1 MIPAACAAALLCL
14 IEGSEATALLSR
26 RRPRPW
32 GPVCAA
38 LASALGVLV
47 VLVVLVSVSA
57 ALPPRA
63 VRLVAATAV
72 LLIGLQWLARAV
84 LRLLGP
90 PRPDERTA
98 FAVVLAAAVE
108 AVLACVALAASVDAS
123 VPLWAACGVVSVALA
138 ALGGLAARRTLPDP
152 PQRVPKAVLALALTA
167 TGAGVAGPAGWWAT
181 AAAAT
186 AVTLAVLFLRGLP
199 SARKA
204 PEAPEAPGGPE
215 APAGPKAPEA
225 AKDVSGVRGFLLG
238 DTAVTWPAAAGFTA
252 LAVVVAAPW
261 RPVLLALLVAVVL
274 LAATGRRTPGRP

>member
-1 MIPAACAAALLCL
+1 MMIPAACTAALLCL

-47 VLVVLVSVSA
+47 VLVSVSA
-57 ALPPRA
+57 LLPPRA

-72 LLIGLQWLARAV
+72 LLIGLQWLVRAV

-90 PRPDERTA
+90 PRPDDRTA

-138 ALGGLAARRTLPDP
+138 ALGGLAARRALPDP

-199 SARKA
+199 SARKGPGA
-204 PEAPEAPGGPE
+204 PAGPEAPGGP
-215 APAGPKAPEA
+215 KAPGA

>member
-1 MIPAACAAALLCL
+1 MMIPAACAAALLCL

-204 PEAPEAPGGPE
+204 PEAP
-215 APAGPKAPEA
+215 AGPKAPEA

>member
-1 MIPAACAAALLCL
+1 MMIQAACAAALLCL

-38 LASALGVLV
+38 LASALGVLA
-47 VLVVLVSVSA
+47 VLVGLVSVSA

-72 LLIGLQWLARAV
+72 LLIGLQWLVRAV

-90 PRPDERTA
+90 PRPDDRTA

-123 VPLWAACGVVSVALA
+123 VPLWAACGVVFVALA
-138 ALGGLAARRTLPDP
+138 ALGGLAARRALPGP

-167 TGAGVAGPAGWWAT
+167 TGAGVAGPVGWWAT

-186 AVTLAVLFLRGLP
+186 VVTLAVLFLRGLP
-199 SARKA
+199 SAH
-204 PEAPEAPGGPE
+204 E
-215 APAGPKAPEA
+215 APEA

-261 RPVLLALLVAVVL
+261 RPVLLALLVAAVL

>member
-38 LASALGVLV
+38 LASALV

-72 LLIGLQWLARAV
+72 LLIGLQWLVRAV

-90 PRPDERTA
+90 PRPDDRTA
-98 FAVVLAAAVE
+98 FPVVLAAAVE

-123 VPLWAACGVVSVALA
+123 VPLWAACGVVSVAFA
-138 ALGGLAARRTLPDP
+138 ALGGLAARRALPDP

-199 SARKA
+199 STHKA

-215 APAGPKAPEA
+215 AV
-225 AKDVSGVRGFLLG
+225 KDVSGVRGFLLG

-274 LAATGRRTPGRP
+274 LAATGRRTAGRP